1 MGRRELLWLV
11 QLSLSLFL
19 SLRLPNFIPRTDS
32 SPALSSALETGVS
45 RLALSALDS
54 SVRSWLQFQSASL
67 FLSTQVDQMGNQFL
81 TRAGTQPSL
90 HPIAMGSHLDT
101 QPAGGRFD
109 GVLGV
114 LAALE
119 VLRTLDENGVVT
131 QHPLTLIN
139 WTNEEGAR
147 FPKSMLSSGVWA
159 GAIPL
164 ETAWG
169 LKEVAGE
176 KTVRQ
181 ELEAHGWLGPV
192 PASHE
197 ATPLAAHFE
206 LHIEQGPILE
216 RGGKKVGVVKGVQAY
231 RWYSVEIVGREAHT
245 GATPEEDRADA
256 LLAASR
262 CYIGCKEIAK
272 NRCGTASVGIMKV
285 GPGSTNTVPGIV
297 RFSLDVR
304 APKFA
309 QVLGIEN
316 DCKELFEEVCREGG
330 GCKVEWTQDFESHGT
345 LFNENCK
352 RAVEKAAVDVVG
364 QDKIKEIISGA
375 GHDRYF

>member
-1 MGRRELLWLV
+1 
-11 QLSLSLFL
+11 
-19 SLRLPNFIPRTDS
+19 
-32 SPALSSALETGVS
+32 
-45 RLALSALDS
+45 
-54 SVRSWLQFQSASL
+54 
-67 FLSTQVDQMGNQFL
+67 
-81 TRAGTQPSL
+81 
-90 HPIAMGSHLDT
+90 
-101 QPAGGRFD
+101 
-109 GVLGV
+109 
-114 LAALE
+114 
-119 VLRTLDENGVVT
+119 VVT

-181 ELEAHGWLGPV
+181 ELETHGWLGPV

-216 RGGKKVGVVKGVQAY
+216 RGGRKVGVVKGVQAY
-231 RWYSVEIVGREAHT
+231 RWYSVAIVGREAHT
-245 GATPEEDRADA
+245 GATPEENRADA

-272 NRCGTASVGIMKV
+272 KRGGMASVGIMKV
-285 GPGSTNTVPGIV
+285 RPGSTNTVPGNV

-316 DCKELFEEVCREGG
+316 DCKALFEEVCREGG
-330 GCKVEWTQDFESHGT
+330 GCKVEWTQDFESRGT
-345 LFNENCK
+345 LFNENCR
-352 RAVEKAAVDVVG
+352 RAIEKAAVDVVG
-364 QDKIKEIISGA
+364 EDKVKEIISGA
-375 GHDRYF
+375 GHDSVYTSERCPTGMIFVPCRGGVSHNPTEWSSEEDCAIGAQVLLGAVLEYDRMASAAQANGEPHGFLNM